1 MPSFVGKG
9 GRIVLLR
16 IRLIVYQKSSIA
28 NQDFRQDQLS
38 FFCNTLSER
47 MQIPNRSEPCVDDRK
62 SDIGFCSIVFGS
74 PLPSHK

>member
-1 MPSFVGKG
+1 MENSGMPSFVGKG

-38 FFCNTLSER
+38 FFL
-47 MQIPNRSEPCVDDRK
+47 
-62 SDIGFCSIVFGS
+62 
-74 PLPSHK
+74 